1 MLFHSRLTT
10 LYGRGGV
17 QVFPHLRAGYNP
29 LAMPGPMRNATFML
43 LRDVDSHFT
52 VLHSIQL
59 DFTRHFLN
67 S

>member
-29 LAMPGPMRNATFML
+29 LARSHEKRNVYVV
-43 LRDVDSHFT
+43 RDVDSHFT